1 MTHLG
6 RLGLQTAI
14 KAAREEAD
22 AQKKLDDDKA
32 AAALREKDAVMTKA
46 LQAQKDAEKLARAAR
61 QQMKEQLEEARAAR
75 EEADKLRK
83 KLGEKKRK
91 KSTKKEKRPRRLAS
105 TRSPMTTM
113 MNLIKTFLAVC
124 SATRATRTS
133 HLQTTLCH
141 LLGLG
146 LSQWRLVGQW
156 LTRRVVMGRRLV
168 GLAVVV
174 TLLVQL
180 PRSRRLCVVAMLP
193 IWQRL
198 WRLGVGRR
206 KRLVELV
213 LKGRLLE
220 NRLCRQLPL
229 QVIAAKILMMKM
241 SVKKVRLG
249 RRMRRRTPQPELR
262 ASWIANQSFL
272 WMTCFQLRHR
282 LHLLTRG

>member
-46 LQAQKDAEKLARAAR
+46 VQAQKDAEKLARAAR

-83 KLGEKKRK
+83 KLDEKKRK

-113 MNLIKTFLAVC
+113 MNLIKTLLTVC

-133 HLQTTLCH
+133 HLQTTLRH

-193 IWQRL
+193 IW
-198 WRLGVGRR
+198 
-206 KRLVELV
+206 
-213 LKGRLLE
+213 
-220 NRLCRQLPL
+220 
-229 QVIAAKILMMKM
+229 
-241 SVKKVRLG
+241 
-249 RRMRRRTPQPELR
+249 
-262 ASWIANQSFL
+262 
-272 WMTCFQLRHR
+272 
-282 LHLLTRG
+282 